1 MQNIAKAVRGVAGRR
16 LAKQRRCVARHRDAW
31 LREAQ
36 RSTAKQSKGIAVQCS
51 GLLIQDVG
59 DAEEIFR
66 RPEVNVNCF
75 CCPGVGMPEACADE
89 LNGNAFFIQDCAEI
103 MSQGMRTEARNAGVP
118 GKFFT
123 EAVHA
128 ASELIALCKFN
139 SGRIGL
145 FRKFVKNILAGFI
158 ERDQS
163 LSAAFSD

>member
-1 MQNIAKAVRGVAGRR
+1 MVLLMNLNPI
-16 LAKQRRCVARHRDAW
+16 
-31 LREAQ
+31 
-36 RSTAKQSKGIAVQCS
+36 
-51 GLLIQDVG
+51 LLIQNVG
-59 DAEEIFR
+59 DAQQVLG

-75 CCPGVGMPEACADE
+75 CCPGIGVTEACADE

-103 MSQGMRTEARNAGVP
+103 MPQGMRTEARNPGVL

-139 SGRIGL
+139 SGRIG
-145 FRKFVKNILAGFI
+145 FFGKFVKNILAGFI